1 MIDENIEMFD
11 GDERKGI
18 THTRRHLASTP
29 IFKGIDNFR
38 KTRIEMLRTE
48 VRKDLFDIID
58 STEPLIEEAKNQ
70 Q

>member
-1 MIDENIEMFD
+1 MFD

-58 STEPLIEEAKNQ
+58 STEPLIEEARNQ